1 MPAGTR
7 VYLDHNASAPLRPE
21 AAAAMTATFTITGNP
36 SSVHREGQALR
47 ASIEAARADVAALVG
62 CAPEEVVFTSGA
74 TEANAMAIGGR
85 AGRVI
90 CSGIEHPSV
99 IENIIKIKVLPSN
112 SQGKIK
118 LDHLA
123 DELAQLPAD
132 GSNHGTAVALMA
144 ANNETGVIQPLALA
158 AALCRENGVWL
169 HVDAV
174 QLVGKA
180 DLAPVWALCDSLSL
194 SSHKIGGPTGVGAL
208 IVRKGRFLERLI
220 GGGGQEMKRRAGTE
234 NVPGIVGFG
243 VASRL
248 SRGEID
254 DWSRIRAQRDRLEEE
269 MRRHVPE
276 VSIFG
281 DEADRLP
288 NTTCAAVPGIA
299 ADLLLMR
306 LDLAGI
312 AVSAGSACSA
322 GKISSSPVLE
332 AMGIDACLARGAIRI
347 SQGLYTENHHIDRF
361 LAAWG
366 DAVRRV
372 LSHEVTAMIR

>member
-1 MPAGTR
+1 LLG
-7 VYLDHNASAPLRPE
+7 L
-21 AAAAMTATFTITGNP
+21 
-36 SSVHREGQALR
+36 
-47 ASIEAARADVAALVG
+47 
-62 CAPEEVVFTSGA
+62 
-74 TEANAMAIGGR
+74 
-85 AGRVI
+85 
-90 CSGIEHPSV
+90 
-99 IENIIKIKVLPSN
+99 KVLPSVGN
-112 SQGKIK
+112 FVLVGFPEETGK
-118 LDHLA
+118 D
-123 DELAQLPAD
+123 
-132 GSNHGTAVALMA
+132 AVAAEEHLKK
-144 ANNETGVIQPLALA
+144 
-158 AALCRENGVWL
+158 
-169 HVDAV
+169 D
-174 QLVGKA
+174 
-180 DLAPVWALCDSLSL
+180 
-194 SSHKIGGPTGVGAL
+194 
-208 IVRKGRFLERLI
+208 
-220 GGGGQEMKRRAGTE
+220 
-234 NVPGIVGFG
+234 GIIPRG
-243 VASRL
+243 VAGYGL
-248 SRGEID
+248 PTYI
-254 DWSRIRAQRDRLEEE
+254 RITIGLEEE

-372 LSHEVTAMIR
+372 LSHEVTAMVR